1 MMNKTQLIKPK
12 RWEIWLVEFPPT
24 KENRKRRRPCL
35 VISNN
40 FQNEYGKW
48 IVVAGM
54 TTKNINIVEPFEV
67 FISNTAETG
76 LDEPSKLKLNYP
88 RTVDK
93 ERLKE
98 KLGVVSLEITEQ
110 VKKGWEVAFDWE
122 V

>member
-1 MMNKTQLIKPK
+1 MNKKQLIRPK
-12 RWEIWLVEFPPT
+12 RGEIWLVEFPPT

-35 VISNN
+35 VISNDL
-40 FQNEYGKW
+40 QNEYGKW

-67 FISNTAETG
+67 FFSNTTETG

-98 KLGVVSLEITEQ
+98 KLGVANQEIMEQ
-110 VKKGWEVAFDWE
+110 VIKAWKIAFDWE
-122 V
+122 I

>member
-1 MMNKTQLIKPK
+1 
-12 RWEIWLVEFPPT
+12 
-24 KENRKRRRPCL
+24 
-35 VISNN
+35 
-40 FQNEYGKW
+40 
-48 IVVAGM
+48 M

-98 KLGVVSLEITEQ
+98 KLGVVSQEIMEK
-110 VKKGWEVAFDWE
+110 VKKGWEVAFD
-122 V
+122 

>member
-1 MMNKTQLIKPK
+1 MNKKQQVIPK
-12 RWEIWLVEFPPT
+12 RGEIWLVEFPPT
-24 KENRKRRRPCL
+24 KENRKRCRPCL
-35 VISNN
+35 VISNDL
-40 FQNEYGKW
+40 QNEYGKW

-67 FISNTAETG
+67 FFSNTTETG

-98 KLGVVSLEITEQ
+98 KLGVANQEIMEQ
-110 VKKGWEVAFDWE
+110 VIKAWKIAFYWEV
-122 V
+122 

>member
-1 MMNKTQLIKPK
+1 MNKKQPIRPK
-12 RWEIWLVEFPPT
+12 RGEIWLVEFPPT

-40 FQNEYGKW
+40 LQNEYGKW
-48 IVVAGM
+48 IVAAGI
-54 TTKNINIVEPFEV
+54 TTKNIKIVEPFEV

-98 KLGVVSLEITEQ
+98 KLGVSSQETMEQ
-110 VKKGWEVAFDWE
+110 VKKAWKIAFDWE
-122 V
+122 L

>member
-1 MMNKTQLIKPK
+1 MMNKKQPIRPK

-35 VISNN
+35 VISNDL
-40 FQNEYGKW
+40 QNEYGKW

-54 TTKNINIVEPFEV
+54 TTKNIKIVEPLEL
-67 FISNTAETG
+67 FISNITETG

-88 RTVDK
+88 RTIDK

-98 KLGVVSLEITEQ
+98 KLGVAKQEIVEQ
-110 VKKGWEVAFDWE
+110 VIKAWKVAFDWE
-122 V
+122 I